1 MISCCTRTS
10 IQTENKLIM
19 KEIQNRDWQ
28 YLVESGINLVKNDK
42 SVLKPLSKAEK
53 KNIKSMKYNYKVA

>member
-1 MISCCTRTS
+1 
-10 IQTENKLIM
+10 M

>member
-1 MISCCTRTS
+1 MYKNQHTNPVRNSKVA
-10 IQTENKLIM
+10 ENKVIM

-53 KNIKSMKYNYKVA
+53 KI